1 MPPKTRITRTAVE
14 EAAVALVRRCG
25 VEGLNARA
33 LAGALGC
40 STQPVF
46 SRFSSMEEVRA
57 AVIRRADECYNAM
70 VETELGRARYP
81 AYKASGMAY
90 ITFAREEKELFKL
103 LFMRSRSGEE
113 REKDEGDIVPI
124 IEMIRKNTGLK
135 DAEARLFH
143 LEMWAFVHGL
153 AVMAATDYC
162 MLDRDLI
169 SRMVTDIY
177 QGIKSR
183 FCSKEEK

>member
-1 MPPKTRITRTAVE
+1 MPPKAKFSRE
-14 EAAVALVRRCG
+14 EVIAAAVALVREKGMEALTAR
-25 VEGLNARA
+25 GLGERLGSSARPIF
-33 LAGALGC
+33 
-40 STQPVF
+40 TVF
-46 SRFSSMEEVRA
+46 DSMEQVQGEVLQFGISRYQA
-57 AVIRRADECYNAM
+57 LVDEEM
-70 VETELGRARYP
+70 ARGEYP
-81 AYKASGMAY
+81 PYKASGMAY

-113 REKDEGDIVPI
+113 QEKDEGDIVPI

-135 DAEARLFH
+135 EAQARLFH

-183 FCSKEEK
+183 FYGREEK